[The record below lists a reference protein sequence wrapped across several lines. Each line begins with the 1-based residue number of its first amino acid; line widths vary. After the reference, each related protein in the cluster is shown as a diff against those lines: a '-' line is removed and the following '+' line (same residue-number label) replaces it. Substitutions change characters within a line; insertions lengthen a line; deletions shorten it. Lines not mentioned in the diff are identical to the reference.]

1 MLKKSTAWSVLVYGI
16 LLIILGIYG
25 YYQADSKI
33 SLYAGS
39 GFGVLL
45 TLASFGIFA
54 NQKWSAASAL
64 ILTLLLTALF
74 AIRYSTTGKAMPAI
88 LSVISGGMLLFL
100 LAQAGAWK
108 KSE

>member
-1 MLKKSTAWSVLVYGI
+1 MLKKSTAWSVLVYGA
-16 LLIILGIYG
+16 LLFVLGIYG
-25 YYQADSKI
+25 YWQAGSAL

-45 TLASFGIFA
+45 ILSSLGIF
-54 NQKWSAASAL
+54 KGFRWSARAAL

-74 AIRYSTTGKAMPAI
+74 AVRYSTTGKAMPAI

-100 LAQAGAWK
+100 LAQAGTWK
-108 KSE
+108 KPS